1 MTPWTICTKRTTH
14 SMTENTEQLEN
25 LIRIDP
31 EIWFSTFGVI
41 KDKRGKDIKPKPN
54 TLQKR
59 MFAHYRK
66 CQIEDKPCKM
76 IILKPRQKG
85 ASTCAQ
91 ALTYHHMRKH
101 ENLSGSLMG
110 DISGTSD
117 KVFEIYR
124 RYAEYDHFPWTE
136 EGGSLADG
144 GNLADLIKLK
154 SKSAYGKETAG
165 SKNAGRSGTIQVGN
179 MTEVAFWPMQGERD
193 PALGYLQSLYDGDNV
208 SLVVAD
214 STPNGPN
221 GWFYRTWVQ
230 DNEWAK
236 IFAAWFEFD
245 DSVIPFNSDSE
256 LQDFKDTMT
265 EDEKEEMERFD
276 VGYEQLHWRRRVL
289 QDKCNGDL
297 SKFRQEYPS
306 DPEECFLM
314 SSRPRFHVGNLDK
327 MVKASTD
334 LKPKMGT
341 MSVQTDGKTAN
352 FKPDRLGNWKI
363 YEEPEYDSKYLIS
376 VDTCTGEDQQMQGL
390 AADPD
395 FHSVQVWK
403 ASYEDWHGNWHVP
416 RLVALHHSRLDIGV
430 LAQEIEG
437 AARWYG
443 DAFIIPEVNNSG
455 LALLKYLL
463 EAGLSVYRRRRYNDS
478 SGMVEKSFGWSTDK
492 VTRKTVIDHMAAEL
506 LEENF
511 DIPDPDVLKEM
522 KTFVINDKGKPE
534 AAPGHHDDHVLAAAI
549 ALYNIDSASTFKAP
563 KKKKITNRMLHKN
576 PGLMCPD
583 GFMRVPLGA
592 LKKNYKR
599 LMP

>member
-1 MTPWTICTKRTTH
+1 MTQ
-14 SMTENTEQLEN
+14 NTEQLEN

-101 ENLSGSLMG
+101 ENLAGSLMG

-236 IFAAWFEFD
+236 IFAAWYEFD

-265 EDEKEEMERFD
+265 EDEKEEQERFD

-306 DPEECFLM
+306 DAEECFLM
-314 SSRPRFHVGNLDK
+314 SSRPRFHVRNLDK
-327 MVKASTD
+327 MVKVSND

-376 VDTCTGEDQQMQGL
+376 VDTCTGEDQQLQGL

-403 ASYEDWHGNWHVP
+403 APYEDWHGNWHVP
-416 RLVALHHSRLDIGV
+416 RMVGLHHSRLDIGV

-511 DIPDPDVLKEM
+511 DIPDIDVLKEM
-522 KTFVINDKGKPE
+522 KTFVISDKGKPQ

-549 ALYNIDSASTFKAP
+549 ALYNIDSASTYKSP

-592 LKKNYKR
+592 IKKNYKR

>member
-1 MTPWTICTKRTTH
+1 
-14 SMTENTEQLEN
+14 MTEEQEQLAD

-31 EIWFSTFGVI
+31 EVWFSTFGVI
-41 KDKRGKDIKPKPN
+41 KDKRGKDIKPVPN
-54 TLQKR
+54 ILQKR
-59 MFAHYRK
+59 MFEHYRK
-66 CQIEDKPCKM
+66 CQIENLPCKM

-101 ENLSGSLMG
+101 DNLNGSLMG

-124 RYAEYDHFPWTE
+124 RYAENDFFPWDE
-136 EGGSLADG
+136 DGGSLAEG
-144 GNLADLIKLK
+144 GSMVDLIKLK

-179 MTEVAFWPMQGERD
+179 MTEVAFWPMAGERD

-245 DSVIPFNSDSE
+245 DSVIPFKTKGE
-256 LQDFKDTMT
+256 LQNFKDTLT
-265 EDEKEEMERFD
+265 EDEKSEMDRFD
-276 VGYEQLHWRRRVL
+276 VSWENMHWRRRVL
-289 QDKCNGDL
+289 QDKCNGDI

-314 SSRPRFHVGNLDK
+314 SSRPRFHVGNLDQMMK
-327 MVKASTD
+327 WAEGQ
-334 LKPKMGT
+334 KPKMGT
-341 MSVQTDGKTAN
+341 IGVQTDGKTAS
-352 FKPDRLGNWKI
+352 FMPDRGGNWKI
-363 YEEPEYDSKYLIS
+363 YEEPEHDSKYLVS

-403 ASYEDWHGNWHVP
+403 APYEDWHQNWHVP
-416 RLVALHHSRLDIGV
+416 RMVALHHSRLDIGV
-430 LAQEIEG
+430 LAQEVEG
-437 AARWYG
+437 ISRWYG
-443 DAFIIPEVNNSG
+443 NAFIIPEVNNSG

-463 EAGLSVYRRRRYNDS
+463 EAGLSVYRRRKYNDS

-492 VTRKTVIDHMAAEL
+492 ITRKTIIDHMAAQL
-506 LEENF
+506 VEENF
-511 DIPDPDVLKEM
+511 DIPDVDVLKEL
-522 KTFVINDKGKPE
+522 KTFVINDRGKPE

-549 ALYNIDSASTFKAP
+549 ALYNIDSASTYKTP
-563 KKKKITNRMLHKN
+563 RKKQITNRMLRKN
-576 PGLMCPD
+576 PALMCPD

-592 LKKNYKR
+592 MKKNYKR
-599 LMP
+599 LRP

>member
-1 MTPWTICTKRTTH
+1 MEDTDDTQ
-14 SMTENTEQLEN
+14 QLQD

-31 EIWFSTFGVI
+31 EVWFSTFAVI
-41 KDKRGKDIKPKPN
+41 KDKRGKDIKPAAN

-101 ENLSGSLMG
+101 DNLSGSLMG

-124 RYAEYDHFPWTE
+124 RYAENDIFPWDPSATNLE
-136 EGGSLADG
+136 DG

-154 SKSAYGKETAG
+154 SRSHYGKETAG

-214 STPNGPN
+214 STPNGPA

-245 DSVIPFNSDSE
+245 DSVVPFRDESE
-256 LQDFKDTMT
+256 KQDFIDTLT
-265 EDEKEEMERFD
+265 EDEKQEIERFG
-276 VGYEQLHWRRRVL
+276 VNYEQLHWRRRVL

-306 DPEECFLM
+306 DPDECFLM
-314 SSRPRFHVGNLDK
+314 SSRPRFHIGNVEAMIKAVPSQTSRMGNLTVQGDSK
-327 MVKASTD
+327 TSTF
-334 LKPKMGT
+334 
-341 MSVQTDGKTAN
+341 Q
-352 FKPDRLGNWKI
+352 PDRSGLWKI
-363 YEEPEYDSKYLIS
+363 YDEPEYDSKYLIS
-376 VDTCTGEDQQMQGL
+376 ADTCTGEDQQTQGI

-395 FHSVQVWK
+395 YHSIQVWR
-403 ASYEDWHGNWHVP
+403 APFEDWHGDWHVP
-416 RLVALHHSRLDIGV
+416 RLVALHHSRIDIGI
-430 LAQEIEG
+430 LAHEVEA

-443 DAFIIPEVNNSG
+443 DAFVIPEVNNSG

-463 EAGLSVYRRRRYNDS
+463 EMGLSVYRRRKYNDS
-478 SGMVEKSFGWSTDK
+478 MGMVEKSFGWSTDK
-492 VTRKTVIDHMAAEL
+492 ITRKTVIDHLAAEII
-506 LEENF
+506 EENI
-511 DIPDPDVLKEM
+511 DIPDEGVLKEF
-522 KTFVINDKGKPE
+522 KTFVINDRGKPE

-549 ALYNIDSASTFKAP
+549 AIYNIDSATTYRAP
-563 KKKKITNRMLHKN
+563 KKKKITTRMLHKN

-583 GFMRVPLGA
+583 GFMRVPLGSI
-592 LKKNYKR
+592 KKNYKR

>member
-1 MTPWTICTKRTTH
+1 MT
-14 SMTENTEQLEN
+14 NQEQQLQD

-31 EIWFSTFGVI
+31 EVWFSTFGVI
-41 KDKRGKDIKPKPN
+41 KDKRGKDIKPMPN

-66 CQIEDKPCKM
+66 CQVEGLPCKM

-110 DISGTSD
+110 DIAGTSD

-124 RYAEYDHFPWTE
+124 RYAENDIFPWDETGQNLE
-136 EGGSLADG
+136 DGGSLADQIR
-144 GNLADLIKLK
+144 LRTK
-154 SKSAYGKETAG
+154 SVYGKETAG

-179 MTEVAFWPMQGERD
+179 MTEVAFWPMAGERD

-214 STPNGPN
+214 STPNGPA

-245 DSVIPFNSDSE
+245 DSQIAFRSDEE
-256 LQDFKDTMT
+256 LKEFKDSLTD
-265 EDEKEEMERFD
+265 DEKSEMERFD
-276 VGYEQLHWRRRVL
+276 VTWENMNWRRRVL
-289 QDKCNGDL
+289 QDKCNGDV

-314 SSRPRFHVGNLDK
+314 SSRPRFHMDCLNQMSKDAENQYCQVGI
-327 MVKASTD
+327 
-334 LKPKMGT
+334 
-341 MSVQTDGKTAN
+341 MSVQEGDKGSFCKD
-352 FKPDRLGNWKI
+352 PQGNWRV
-363 YEEPEYDSKYLIS
+363 YNEPEHDSKYLIS
-376 VDTCTGEDQQMQGL
+376 VDTCTGEDQQQQGL

-395 FHSVQVWK
+395 FHSVQVWRD
-403 ASYEDWHGNWHVP
+403 AYEDWHGVWHVP
-416 RLVALHHSRLDIGV
+416 RLVAVHHSRLDIGV
-430 LAQEIEG
+430 LAQEVEG

-443 DAFIIPEVNNSG
+443 GAFVVPEVNNSG

-463 EAGLSVYRRRRYNDS
+463 EMGLSVYRRRKVNDS
-478 SGMVEKSFGWSTDK
+478 NGMVEKSFGWSTDK
-492 VTRKTVIDHMAAEL
+492 ITRKTVIDHMAAEL
-506 LEENF
+506 MEGNF
-511 DIPDPDVLKEM
+511 DIPDKDILQEM
-522 KTFVINDKGKPE
+522 KVFVVNDKGKPE

-549 ALYNIDSASTFKAP
+549 ALYNLDLASTYRLP
-563 KKKKITNRMLHKN
+563 KKTKMTNRMLHKN
-576 PGLMCPD
+576 PGLFCPD
-583 GFMRVPLGA
+583 GFMRKPLTEI
-592 LKKNYKR
+592 KRRYKR
-599 LMP
+599 LVP

>member
-1 MTPWTICTKRTTH
+1 
-14 SMTENTEQLEN
+14 MTENTEQLEN

-154 SKSAYGKETAG
+154 SRSAYGKETAG

-352 FKPDRLGNWKI
+352 FKPERLGNWKI

-511 DIPDPDVLKEM
+511 DIPDPDVLTRDE
-522 KTFVINDKGKPE
+522 N
-534 AAPGHHDDHVLAAAI
+534 LC
-549 ALYNIDSASTFKAP
+549 YQ
-563 KKKKITNRMLHKN
+563 R
-576 PGLMCPD
+576 
-583 GFMRVPLGA
+583 
-592 LKKNYKR
+592 
-599 LMP
+599 

>member
-1 MTPWTICTKRTTH
+1 MTP
-14 SMTENTEQLEN
+14 EEQKFLD

-31 EIWFSTFGVI
+31 EVWFSTFAVI
-41 KDKRGKDIKPKPN
+41 KDKRGKDIKPVPN

-66 CQIEDKPCKM
+66 CQIENKPCKM

-110 DISGTSD
+110 DIAGTSD

-124 RYAEYDHFPWTE
+124 RYAENDVFPWDDTGTNLE
-136 EGGSLADG
+136 DGGS
-144 GNLADLIKLK
+144 LADLIKLRTK
-154 SKSAYGKETAG
+154 SHYGKETAG

-193 PALGYLQSLYDGDNV
+193 PALGYLQSLYDGDNI

-214 STPNGPN
+214 STPNGPA

-245 DSVIPFNSDSE
+245 DSSTEFENESMK
-256 LQDFKDTMT
+256 QDFIDTMT
-265 EDEKEEMERFD
+265 EDEKSEMERFD
-276 VGYEQLHWRRRVL
+276 VTYENMHWRRRVL
-289 QDKCNGDL
+289 QDKCNGDI

-314 SSRPRFHVGNLDK
+314 SSRPRFHMANIDK
-327 MVKASTD
+327 MVKASEGVRCTV
-334 LKPKMGT
+334 GT
-341 MSVQTDGKTAN
+341 MAVQPDGKTGT
-352 FKPDRLGNWKI
+352 FKPDRGGMWKV

-376 VDTCTGEDQQMQGL
+376 VDTCTGEDQQLQGL

-403 ASYEDWHGNWHVP
+403 APFEDWHGNWHVP
-416 RLVALHHSRLDIGV
+416 RLVAIHHSRMDIGI
-430 LAQEIEG
+430 LAHEVEG

-443 DAFIIPEVNNSG
+443 SAFVIPEVNNSG

-463 EAGLSVYRRRRYNDS
+463 EMGLSVYRRRKFNDS
-478 SGMVEKSFGWSTDK
+478 MGMVEKSFGWSTDK
-492 VTRKTVIDHMAAEL
+492 ITRKTVIDHMAAEL
-506 LEENF
+506 IEENM

-563 KKKKITNRMLHKN
+563 KKKKITTRMLHKN
-576 PGLMCPD
+576 PGLLCPD
-583 GFMRVPLGA
+583 GFMRVPLGSI
-592 LKKNYKR
+592 KKNYKR
-599 LMP
+599 LIP

>member
-1 MTPWTICTKRTTH
+1 MTTDQDQR
-14 SMTENTEQLEN
+14 QLAD

-31 EIWFSTFGVI
+31 EVWFSTFGVI
-41 KDKRGKDIKPKPN
+41 KDKRGRSIKPKPN
-54 TLQKR
+54 ILQKR
-59 MFAHYRK
+59 MFEHYRK

-76 IILKPRQKG
+76 VILKPRQKG

-101 ENLSGSLMG
+101 PDLSGSLMG

-117 KVFEIYR
+117 KVYEIYR
-124 RYAEYDHFPWTE
+124 RYAENDHFPWDET
-136 EGGSLADG
+136 GNNLADG
-144 GNLADLIKLK
+144 GNLADNIRL
-154 SKSAYGKETAG
+154 SSGSQYGKETAG

-179 MTEVAFWPMQGERD
+179 MTEVAFWPMAGERD

-214 STPNGPN
+214 STPNGPA

-236 IFAAWFEFD
+236 IFAAWFEFE
-245 DSVIPFNSDSE
+245 DSVIPFRNESMKQE
-256 LQDFKDTMT
+256 FIDTLT
-265 EDEKEEMERFD
+265 DDEKSEVDRFD
-276 VGYEQLHWRRRVL
+276 VSMEQLQWRRRVL
-289 QDKCNGDL
+289 QDKCNGDI

-314 SSRPRFHVGNLDK
+314 SSRPRFHMDVLESMSKAAKDLSFHVGY
-327 MVKASTD
+327 
-334 LKPKMGT
+334 
-341 MSVQTDGKTAN
+341 MSVQKGDKGA
-352 FKPDRLGNWKI
+352 FIPDRSGNWRV
-363 YEEPEYDSKYLIS
+363 YEEPQHDSKYLIS
-376 VDTCTGEDQQMQGL
+376 VDTCTGEDQQQQGL

-403 ASYEDWHGNWHVP
+403 GPYEDWHGHWHVP

-443 DAFIIPEVNNSG
+443 GAFIVPEVNNSG

-463 EAGLSVYRRRRYNDS
+463 ESGLSVYRRRKVNDS

-492 VTRKTVIDHMAAEL
+492 ITRKTIIDHMAAEL
-506 LEENF
+506 MEENF
-511 DIPDPDVLKEM
+511 DIPDREVLREM
-522 KTFVINDKGKPE
+522 KVFVINDRGKPE

-549 ALYNIDSASTFKAP
+549 ALYNLDLASSYRAP
-563 KKKKITNRMLHKN
+563 KKKKITNRMLRKN
-576 PGLMCPD
+576 PSLLCPD
-583 GFMRVPLGA
+583 GFMRVPLKEF
-592 LKKNYKR
+592 LKGKR
-599 LMP
+599 LKV

>member
-1 MTPWTICTKRTTH
+1 
-14 SMTENTEQLEN
+14 MTEQDEQLAD

-31 EIWFSTFGVI
+31 EVWFGTFAMI
-41 KDKRGKDIKPKPN
+41 KDKRGKNIKPVPN
-54 TLQKR
+54 VLQKK

-66 CQIEDKPCKM
+66 CQIEQKPCKM

-101 ENLSGSLMG
+101 ENLNGSLMG
-110 DISGTSD
+110 DIAGTSD

-124 RYAEYDHFPWTE
+124 RYAENDLFPWDETGVNLE
-136 EGGSLADG
+136 DG
-144 GNLADLIKLK
+144 GNLADLIKLA

-179 MTEVAFWPMQGERD
+179 MTEVAFWPLGGERD

-214 STPNGPN
+214 STPNGPA

-236 IFAAWFEFD
+236 IFAAWFEFE
-245 DSVIPFNSDSE
+245 DSVIPFKSE
-256 LQDFKDTMT
+256 DELREFKDTMSD
-265 EDEKEEMERFD
+265 DEKSEMERFN
-276 VGYEQLHWRRRVL
+276 VNYEQLHWRRRVL
-289 QDKCNGDL
+289 QDKCNGDV

-314 SSRPRFHVGNLDK
+314 SSRPRFHIECLNDMAKHAKSQDYQVG
-327 MVKASTD
+327 V
-334 LKPKMGT
+334 
-341 MSVQTDGKTAN
+341 MSVQEGGKGS
-352 FKPDRLGNWKI
+352 FRKDLGGSWRV
-363 YEEPEYDSKYLIS
+363 YDEPEHDSKYLIS
-376 VDTCTGEDQQMQGL
+376 VDTCTGEDQQTQGL

-395 FHSVQVWK
+395 FHSVQVWR
-403 ASYEDWHGNWHVP
+403 APYEDWHGDWHVA
-416 RLVALHHSRLDIGV
+416 RLVAVHHSRLDIGV
-430 LAQEIEG
+430 LAQEVEG

-443 DAFIIPEVNNSG
+443 GAFIVPEVNNSG

-463 EAGLSVYRRRRYNDS
+463 EMGLSVYRRRKVNDS

-492 VTRKTVIDHMAAEL
+492 ITRKTVIDHMAAEL
-506 LEENF
+506 MEGNF
-511 DIPDPDVLKEM
+511 DIPDKDVLHEM
-522 KTFVINDKGKPE
+522 KVFVVNDKGKPE

-549 ALYNIDSASTFKAP
+549 ALYNLELASTYRLP
-563 KKKKITNRMLHKN
+563 KKRKITNRMLRKN

-583 GFMRVPLGA
+583 GFMRLPLGLMKA
-592 LKKNYKR
+592 HKR
-599 LMP
+599 L

>member
-1 MTPWTICTKRTTH
+1 MSDPD
-14 SMTENTEQLEN
+14 QLAD

-31 EIWFSTFGVI
+31 EVWFSTFAVI
-41 KDKRGKDIKPKPN
+41 KDKRGKDIKPKAN

-66 CQIEDKPCKM
+66 CQIEGLPCKM

-91 ALTYHHMRKH
+91 ALTYHHMRKY

-124 RYAEYDHFPWTE
+124 RYAENDLFPWDGTGTNLE
-136 EGGSLADG
+136 DG

-154 SKSAYGKETAG
+154 TRSQYGKETAG

-193 PALGYLQSLYDGDNV
+193 PALGYLQSLYDGDHV

-236 IFAAWFEFD
+236 IFAAWFEFE
-245 DSVIPFNSDSE
+245 DSIIPFKSEDE

-265 EDEKEEMERFD
+265 EDEKSEMERFD
-276 VGYEQLHWRRRVL
+276 VNYEQLNWRRRVL
-289 QDKCNGDL
+289 QDKCNGDI

-306 DPEECFLM
+306 DPDECFLM
-314 SSRPRFHVGNLDK
+314 SSRPRFHMANVESMYKACSNQSSRVGNITVQGDNK
-327 MVKASTD
+327 NAS
-334 LKPKMGT
+334 
-341 MSVQTDGKTAN
+341 
-352 FKPDRLGNWKI
+352 FYPDRAGMWKV
-363 YEEPEYDSKYLIS
+363 YDEPEYDSKYLIS
-376 VDTCTGEDQQMQGL
+376 VDTCTGEDQQTQGL

-395 FHSVQVWK
+395 YHSVQVWR
-403 ASYEDWHGNWHVP
+403 APFEDWHGNWHVP
-416 RLVALHHSRLDIGV
+416 RMVALHHSRVDIGI
-430 LAQEIEG
+430 LAHEVEA
-437 AARWYG
+437 AARFYG
-443 DAFIIPEVNNSG
+443 NAFVIPEVNNSG

-463 EAGLSVYRRRRYNDS
+463 DMGLSVYRRRKYNDS
-478 SGMVEKSFGWSTDK
+478 MGMVEKSFGWSTDK
-492 VTRKTVIDHMAAEL
+492 ITRKTVIDHLASEII
-506 LEENF
+506 EENV
-511 DIPDPDVLKEM
+511 DIPDPDILKEF
-522 KTFVINDKGKPE
+522 KTFVINDRGKPE

-549 ALYNIDSASTFKAP
+549 ALYNIDSATTFKAP
-563 KKKKITNRMLHKN
+563 KKKKISNRMLRKN
-576 PGLMCPD
+576 PSMMCPD

-592 LKKNYKR
+592 MKKNYKR

>member
-1 MTPWTICTKRTTH
+1 MTDQDQ
-14 SMTENTEQLEN
+14 QLAD

-31 EIWFSTFGVI
+31 EVWFSTFGVI
-41 KDKRGKDIKPKPN
+41 KDKRGKDIKPRPN

-66 CQIEDKPCKM
+66 CQVEGLPCKM

-110 DISGTSD
+110 DIAGTSD

-124 RYAEYDHFPWTE
+124 RYAENDIFPWDETGQNLE
-136 EGGSLADG
+136 DGGSLADAIR
-144 GNLADLIKLK
+144 LRTK
-154 SKSAYGKETAG
+154 SVYGKETAG

-179 MTEVAFWPMQGERD
+179 MTEVAFWPMGGERD

-214 STPNGPN
+214 STPNGPA

-245 DSVIPFNSDSE
+245 DSEVPFKSE
-256 LQDFKDTMT
+256 AQLKDFKDSLTD
-265 EDEKEEMERFD
+265 DEKSEMERFD
-276 VGYEQLHWRRRVL
+276 VSWENMHWRRRVL
-289 QDKCNGDL
+289 QDKCNGDV

-314 SSRPRFHVGNLDK
+314 SSRPRFHMDCLND
-327 MVKASTD
+327 MVKDAKTQNYQV
-334 LKPKMGT
+334 GV
-341 MSVQTDGKTAN
+341 MSVQEGNKGSFRAD
-352 FKPDRLGNWKI
+352 PQGNWRV
-363 YEEPEYDSKYLIS
+363 YDEPEHDSKYLIS
-376 VDTCTGEDQQMQGL
+376 ADTCTGEDQQQQGL

-395 FHSVQVWK
+395 YHSIQVWR
-403 ASYEDWHGNWHVP
+403 AAYEDWHGVWHVP
-416 RLVALHHSRLDIGV
+416 RLVAIHHSRLDIGV
-430 LAQEIEG
+430 LAQELEG
-437 AARWYG
+437 AARYYG
-443 DAFIIPEVNNSG
+443 GAFIVPEVNNSG

-463 EAGLSVYRRRRYNDS
+463 EMGLSVYRRRKVNDS
-478 SGMVEKSFGWSTDK
+478 NGMVEKSFGWSTDK
-492 VTRKTVIDHMAAEL
+492 ITRKTVIDHMASEL
-506 LEENF
+506 MDGNY
-511 DIPDPDVLKEM
+511 DIPDLDVLHEM
-522 KTFVINDKGKPE
+522 KVFVVNDKGKPE

-549 ALYNIDSASTFKAP
+549 ALYNLDLASSYKLP
-563 KKKKITNRMLHKN
+563 KKTKITNRMLRKN

-583 GFMRVPLGA
+583 GFLRQPLGSI
-592 LKKNYKR
+592 KRRHKR
-599 LMP
+599 LVP

>member
-1 MTPWTICTKRTTH
+1 
-14 SMTENTEQLEN
+14 MTENTEQLEN

-31 EIWFSTFGVI
+31 EVWFSTFGVI

-101 ENLSGSLMG
+101 ENLAGSLMG

-136 EGGSLADG
+136 DGGSLADG

-245 DSVIPFNSDSE
+245 DSVIPFHSDSE

-314 SSRPRFHVGNLDK
+314 SSRPRFHVSNLDK
-327 MVKASTD
+327 MVKISAD

-403 ASYEDWHGNWHVP
+403 APYEDWHGNWHVP
-416 RLVALHHSRLDIGV
+416 RMVALHHSRLDIGV

-463 EAGLSVYRRRRYNDS
+463 ESGLSVYRRRRFNDS

-492 VTRKTVIDHMAAEL
+492 ITRKTVIDHMAAEL
-506 LEENF
+506 LENNF
-511 DIPDPDVLKEM
+511 DIPDIDVLKEM

-549 ALYNIDSASTFKAP
+549 ALYNIDSASKFKAP

-592 LKKNYKR
+592 IKKNYKR

>member
-1 MTPWTICTKRTTH
+1 MSDPD
-14 SMTENTEQLEN
+14 QLAD

-31 EIWFSTFGVI
+31 EVWFSTFAVI
-41 KDKRGKDIKPKPN
+41 KDKRGKDIKPKAN

-66 CQIEDKPCKM
+66 CQIEGLPCKM

-91 ALTYHHMRKH
+91 ALTYHHMRKY

-124 RYAEYDHFPWTE
+124 RYAENDLFPWDGTGTNLE
-136 EGGSLADG
+136 DG

-154 SKSAYGKETAG
+154 TRSQYGKETAG

-193 PALGYLQSLYDGDNV
+193 PALGYLQSLYDGDHV

-236 IFAAWFEFD
+236 IFAAWFEFE
-245 DSVIPFNSDSE
+245 DSVVPFKSEDE

-265 EDEKEEMERFD
+265 EDEKSEMERFD
-276 VGYEQLHWRRRVL
+276 VNYEQLNWSRRVL
-289 QDKCNGDL
+289 QDKCNGDI

-306 DPEECFLM
+306 DPDECFLM
-314 SSRPRFHVGNLDK
+314 SSRPRFHMANVESMYKACSNQSSRVGNITVQGDNK
-327 MVKASTD
+327 NAS
-334 LKPKMGT
+334 
-341 MSVQTDGKTAN
+341 
-352 FKPDRLGNWKI
+352 FYPDRAGMWKI
-363 YEEPEYDSKYLIS
+363 YDEPEYDSKYLIS
-376 VDTCTGEDQQMQGL
+376 VDTCTGEDQQTQGL

-395 FHSVQVWK
+395 YHSVQVWR
-403 ASYEDWHGNWHVP
+403 APFEDWHGNWHVP
-416 RLVALHHSRLDIGV
+416 RMVALHHSRVDIGI
-430 LAQEIEG
+430 LAHEVEA
-437 AARWYG
+437 AARFYG
-443 DAFIIPEVNNSG
+443 NAFVIPEVNNSG

-463 EAGLSVYRRRRYNDS
+463 DMGLSVYRRRKYNDS
-478 SGMVEKSFGWSTDK
+478 MGMVEKSFGWSTDK
-492 VTRKTVIDHMAAEL
+492 ITRKTVIDHLASEII
-506 LEENF
+506 EENV
-511 DIPDPDVLKEM
+511 DIPDPDILKEF
-522 KTFVINDKGKPE
+522 KTFVINDRGKPE

-549 ALYNIDSASTFKAP
+549 ALYNIDSATTFKAP
-563 KKKKITNRMLHKN
+563 KKKKISNRMLRKN
-576 PGLMCPD
+576 PSMMCPD

-592 LKKNYKR
+592 MKKNYKR

>member
-1 MTPWTICTKRTTH
+1 
-14 SMTENTEQLEN
+14 MTENTEQLEN

>member
-1 MTPWTICTKRTTH
+1 MTQ
-14 SMTENTEQLEN
+14 NTEQLEN

-101 ENLSGSLMG
+101 ENLAGSLMG

-236 IFAAWFEFD
+236 IFAAWYEFD
-245 DSVIPFNSDSE
+245 DSVIPFHSDSE

-265 EDEKEEMERFD
+265 EDEKEEQERFD

-306 DPEECFLM
+306 DAEECFLM
-314 SSRPRFHVGNLDK
+314 SSRPRFHVRNLDK
-327 MVKASTD
+327 MVKVSND

-376 VDTCTGEDQQMQGL
+376 VDTCTGEDQQLQGL

-403 ASYEDWHGNWHVP
+403 APYEDWHGNWHVP
-416 RLVALHHSRLDIGV
+416 RMVGLHHSRLDIGV

-511 DIPDPDVLKEM
+511 DIPDIDVLKEM
-522 KTFVINDKGKPE
+522 KTFVISDKGKPQ

-549 ALYNIDSASTFKAP
+549 ALYNIDSASTYKAP

-592 LKKNYKR
+592 IKKNYKR

>member
-1 MTPWTICTKRTTH
+1 
-14 SMTENTEQLEN
+14 MTENTEQLEN

-31 EIWFSTFGVI
+31 EVWFSTFGVI
-41 KDKRGKDIKPKPN
+41 RDKRGKDIKPVAN

-66 CQIEDKPCKM
+66 CQLEDRPCKM

-101 ENLSGSLMG
+101 VNLSGSLMG

-124 RYAEYDHFPWTE
+124 RYAESDHFPWTE
-136 EGGSLADG
+136 GQGSVADG
-144 GNLADLIKLK
+144 GSLADLIKLQ
-154 SKSAYGKETAG
+154 SGSTYGKETAG

-193 PALGYLQSLYDGDNV
+193 PALGYLQSLYDGDNL

-245 DSVIPFNSDSE
+245 DSILPFHSDAE
-256 LQDFKDTMT
+256 LEDFKETMT
-265 EDEKEEMERFD
+265 DDEYEEMERFD
-276 VGYEQLHWRRRVL
+276 VNYEQLHWRRRVL

-314 SSRPRFHVGNLDK
+314 SSRPRFHTSNLDK
-327 MVKASTD
+327 MAKIAENVKP
-334 LKPKMGT
+334 LIGT
-341 MSVQTDGKTAN
+341 VGVQSDNKTGT
-352 FKPDRLGNWKI
+352 FTPDRLGNWKI
-363 YEEPEYDSKYLIS
+363 YEEPVYDSKYLIS
-376 VDTCTGEDQQMQGL
+376 VDTCTGEDQQMQGI

-395 FHSVQVWK
+395 YHSVQVWK
-403 ASYEDWHGNWHVP
+403 APFEDWHGDWHVP

-443 DAFIIPEVNNSG
+443 NAFIIPEVNNSG

-463 EAGLSVYRRRRYNDS
+463 ESGLSVYRRRRYNDS

-506 LEENF
+506 IEENF

-563 KKKKITNRMLHKN
+563 KKKKITNRMLRKN

>member
-1 MTPWTICTKRTTH
+1 MSDPD
-14 SMTENTEQLEN
+14 QLAD

-31 EIWFSTFGVI
+31 EVWFSTFAVI
-41 KDKRGKDIKPKPN
+41 KDKRGKDIKPKAN

-66 CQIEDKPCKM
+66 CQIEGLPCKM

-91 ALTYHHMRKH
+91 ALTYHHMRKY

-124 RYAEYDHFPWTE
+124 RYAVNDLFPWDGTGTNLE
-136 EGGSLADG
+136 DG

-154 SKSAYGKETAG
+154 TRSQYGKETAG

-193 PALGYLQSLYDGDNV
+193 PALGYLQSLYDGDSV

-236 IFAAWFEFD
+236 IFAAWFEFE
-245 DSVIPFNSDSE
+245 DSVIPFKSE
-256 LQDFKDTMT
+256 DEKQDFIDTMT
-265 EDEKEEMERFD
+265 EDEKQEMERFD
-276 VGYEQLHWRRRVL
+276 VNYEQLHWRRRVL

-306 DPEECFLM
+306 DPDECFLM
-314 SSRPRFHVGNLDK
+314 SSRPRFHMANVEAMHRACSEQHMRVGNITVQGDSK
-327 MVKASTD
+327 NASF
-334 LKPKMGT
+334 
-341 MSVQTDGKTAN
+341 A
-352 FKPDRLGNWKI
+352 PDRAGMWKV
-363 YEEPEYDSKYLIS
+363 YDEPEYDSKYLIS
-376 VDTCTGEDQQMQGL
+376 VDTCTGEDQQTQGL

-395 FHSVQVWK
+395 YHSVQVWR
-403 ASYEDWHGNWHVP
+403 APFEDWHGNWHVP
-416 RLVALHHSRLDIGV
+416 RMVALHHSRVDIGI
-430 LAQEIEG
+430 LAHEVEA
-437 AARWYG
+437 AARYYG
-443 DAFIIPEVNNSG
+443 NAFVIPEVNNSG

-463 EAGLSVYRRRRYNDS
+463 EMGLSVYRRRKYNDS
-478 SGMVEKSFGWSTDK
+478 MGMVEKSFGWSTDK
-492 VTRKTVIDHMAAEL
+492 ITRKTVIDHLASEII
-506 LEENF
+506 EENV
-511 DIPDPDVLKEM
+511 DIPDASVLKEF
-522 KTFVINDKGKPE
+522 KTFVINDRGKPE

-549 ALYNIDSASTFKAP
+549 ALYNIDSATTFKAP
-563 KKKKITNRMLHKN
+563 KKKKISNRMLRKN
-576 PGLMCPD
+576 PSMMCPD
-583 GFMRVPLGA
+583 GFMRVPLGSI
-592 LKKNYKR
+592 KKNYKR

>member
-1 MTPWTICTKRTTH
+1 
-14 SMTENTEQLEN
+14 MTEDTEQLEN

-136 EGGSLADG
+136 DGGSLADG

-245 DSVIPFNSDSE
+245 DSVIPFHSDAE
-256 LQDFKDTMT
+256 RQDFIDTLT

-276 VGYEQLHWRRRVL
+276 VTYENMHWRRRVL

-314 SSRPRFHVGNLDK
+314 SSRPRFHVSNLDK
-327 MVKASTD
+327 MVKASAD

-403 ASYEDWHGNWHVP
+403 APFEDWHGNWHVP

-437 AARWYG
+437 ASRWYG

-463 EAGLSVYRRRRYNDS
+463 EAGLSVYRRRRFNDS

-549 ALYNIDSASTFKAP
+549 ALYNIDSASTYKAP

-576 PGLMCPD
+576 PSLMCPD

-592 LKKNYKR
+592 IKKNYKR

>member
-1 MTPWTICTKRTTH
+1 MGDELQNIGD
-14 SMTENTEQLEN
+14 SDQLAD

-31 EIWFSTFGVI
+31 EVWFSTFAVI

-66 CQIEDKPCKM
+66 CQIEGLPCKM

-91 ALTYHHMRKH
+91 ALMYHHMRKY

-124 RYAEYDHFPWTE
+124 RYATNDIFPWDDTGINLE
-136 EGGSLADG
+136 EG
-144 GNLADLIKLK
+144 GNLADLIKLA
-154 SKSAYGKETAG
+154 SRSLYGKETAG

-193 PALGYLQSLYDGDNV
+193 PALGYLQSLYDGDSV

-236 IFAAWFEFD
+236 IFAAWFEFE
-245 DSVIPFNSDSE
+245 DSVVPFANDDMK
-256 LQDFKDTMT
+256 QDFIDTMT
-265 EDEKEEMERFD
+265 EDEKQEMERFD
-276 VGYEQLHWRRRVL
+276 VNYEQLHWRRRVL

-306 DPEECFLM
+306 DPDECFLM
-314 SSRPRFHVGNLDK
+314 SSRPRFHIANVENMYKACDSQGCRIGNI
-327 MVKASTD
+327 
-334 LKPKMGT
+334 
-341 MSVQTDGKTAN
+341 SVQGDNKNAS
-352 FKPDRLGNWKI
+352 FVPDRAGMWKI
-363 YEEPEYDSKYLIS
+363 YTEPEYDSKYVIS
-376 VDTCTGEDQQMQGL
+376 ADTCTGEDQQTQGL

-395 FHSVQVWK
+395 YHSVQVWR
-403 ASYEDWHGNWHVP
+403 APFEDWHGEWHVP
-416 RLVALHHSRLDIGV
+416 RLVAIHHSRVDIGI
-430 LAQEIEG
+430 LAHEVEA
-437 AARWYG
+437 AARFYG
-443 DAFIIPEVNNSG
+443 NAFVIPEVNNSG

-463 EAGLSVYRRRRYNDS
+463 EMGLNVYRRRKYNDS
-478 SGMVEKSFGWSTDK
+478 MGMVEKSFGWSTDK
-492 VTRKTVIDHMAAEL
+492 ITRKTVIDHLASEII
-506 LEENF
+506 EENV
-511 DIPDPDVLKEM
+511 DIPDPDVLKEF
-522 KTFVINDKGKPE
+522 KTFIINDRGKPE

-549 ALYNIDSASTFKAP
+549 ALYNIDSATTYKTP
-563 KKKKITNRMLHKN
+563 KKKKITNRMLRKN

-592 LKKNYKR
+592 MTKNYKR